1 MVKVIVVNVY
11 SCALIRGVILVLPSK
26 SFLIFTC
33 VQAKLSPSVCLCEAC
48 GRRQVRGAG
57 K

>member
-1 MVKVIVVNVY
+1 MVKVIIVNVY
-11 SCALIRGVILVLPSK
+11 SGALIRGVMLVLPSEY
-26 SFLIFTC
+26 FLTFTC

-48 GRRQVRGAG
+48 GRRQVSGGG